1 MNPEHEK
8 LVTLAR
14 SARARIQAPAAAAV
28 ADETG
33 RTYVGAD
40 VSLPSLRLSA
50 LQLCVAQAV
59 AAGARG
65 LEAAAVVTDD
75 LDGALDLNAVADLGG
90 AGVPVLV
97 ADRSGRV
104 VAELAT

>member
-1 MNPEHEK
+1 MNPEHVK

-14 SARARIQAPAAAAV
+14 SARARGHAPSAAAV

-33 RTYVGAD
+33 RTYVGTD

-65 LEAAAVVTDD
+65 LEAAAVVAEDP
-75 LDGALDLNAVADLGG
+75 DGALDLSAVAGLGG
-90 AGVPVLV
+90 AGVPVFV

-104 VAELAT
+104 VQELVT